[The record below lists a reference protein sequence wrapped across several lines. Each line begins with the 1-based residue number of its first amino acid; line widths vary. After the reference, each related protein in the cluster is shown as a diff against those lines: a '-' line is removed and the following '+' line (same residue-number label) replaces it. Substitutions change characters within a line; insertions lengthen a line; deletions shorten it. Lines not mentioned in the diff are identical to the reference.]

1 MRKRKKST
9 LLEDKLL
16 YTYVIVLAYMIGR
29 SIPLYGV
36 DVSNL
41 VVREMDAQTILTQ
54 TVSGDLNQCSILA
67 LGIVPYMTASILV
80 SMIAACRSSESK
92 TRTSSITMNRITV
105 LLMFVFASLLAAS
118 RLNALPFT
126 ATGYD
131 LIMQK
136 VISSVQMVTG
146 AFVIMWMARRNK
158 KYGIGGQTI
167 LIYVNVLDSI
177 RMNLSKQTFDE
188 AWPVMAVALLGVLI
202 ITFMDNTEKRIPVQ
216 RISIH
221 NIYSDKNYYA
231 IKLLPVGIMP
241 IMFATSFYT
250 LVSLIVSLLLKVF
263 PQNTNLLWFQSNNEL
278 SKPLGIIVY
287 LFVLVFLTVVFALL
301 FINPSDAAEQ
311 FMKNGDSIV
320 NLHSGTETKW
330 YLIRSLMG
338 ISLISA
344 AVMCVC
350 VGTPMMLQL
359 LGKYDNSLVMLPTSV
374 MMLTGIWTNIQQ
386 EIDSVKNLDSYEKF
400 IKVI

>member
-320 NLHSGTETKW
+320 NLHSGAETKW
-330 YLIRSLMG
+330 YLIRSLIG

-350 VGTPMMLQL
+350 VGTPMVLQL
-359 LGKYDNSLVMLPTSV
+359 LGRYDNSLVMLPTSV

>member
-1 MRKRKKST
+1 MGRRKKSA

-16 YTYVIVLAYMIGR
+16 YTYIIVLAYMIGR

-92 TRTSSITMNRITV
+92 TRTSSITMNRITI
-105 LLMFVFASLLAAS
+105 LLMLVFASLLAAS
-118 RLNALPFT
+118 RLNDLPFT
-126 ATGYD
+126 ATGYN

-136 VISSVQMVTG
+136 VIASVQMVTG
-146 AFVIMWMARRNK
+146 AFVILWMSRRNK

-177 RMNLSKQTFDE
+177 RMNLSKQTFDD
-188 AWPVMAVALLGVLI
+188 AWQVMGFALIGILI
-202 ITFMDNTEKRIPVQ
+202 IIFMDNTEKRIPVQ
-216 RISIH
+216 RVSIH

-231 IKLLPVGIMP
+231 IKFLPVGIMP

-287 LFVLVFLTVVFALL
+287 LCVLVFLTIVFALL
-301 FINPSDAAEQ
+301 FINPADAAEQ

-320 NLHSGTETKW
+320 NLHSGSETKW
-330 YLIRSLMG
+330 YLVRNLIG

-344 AVMCVC
+344 IVMCVC
-350 VGTPMMLQL
+350 VGIPMLLQL
-359 LGKYDNSLVMLPTSV
+359 MGKYDNSLVMLPSSV